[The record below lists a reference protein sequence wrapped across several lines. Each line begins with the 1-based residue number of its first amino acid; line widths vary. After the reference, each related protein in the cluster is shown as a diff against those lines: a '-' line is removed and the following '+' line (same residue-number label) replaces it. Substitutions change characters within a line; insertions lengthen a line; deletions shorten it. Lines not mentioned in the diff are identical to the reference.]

1 MSLLTKKP
9 NKAEMFVIINGLFCG
24 CLIIANT
31 IATKVLSFGS
41 IVLAGSIIIYPIVF
55 IIGDVLTEIYGFNL
69 AKKTIILGL
78 FVNFIAVIAFQLII
92 LLPGAHSEISN
103 AFTVVFETSPRVL
116 FGCFCSYFVGSYTNA
131 YIMDFL
137 KERYSKHLFLRCFLS
152 TVFGELADSVIFLT
166 ISFLGV
172 ESLITLVTMIV
183 CQVAF
188 KILYEVIA
196 YPLTKTLINWMKS
209 LDDGPLVY

>member
-137 KERYSKHLFLRCFLS
+137 KERYSKHLFL
-152 TVFGELADSVIFLT
+152 T

-196 YPLTKTLINWMKS
+196 YPLTKTVINWMKS

>member
-1 MSLLTKKP
+1 M
-9 NKAEMFVIINGLFCG
+9 
-24 CLIIANT
+24 LILWI
-31 IATKVLSFGS
+31 
-41 IVLAGSIIIYPIVF
+41 
-55 IIGDVLTEIYGFNL
+55 
-69 AKKTIILGL
+69 
-78 FVNFIAVIAFQLII
+78 
-92 LLPGAHSEISN
+92 
-103 AFTVVFETSPRVL
+103 
-116 FGCFCSYFVGSYTNA
+116 
-131 YIMDFL
+131 L

-196 YPLTKTLINWMKS
+196 YPLTKTVINWMKS